1 MAYFPKHRSMPPALP
16 SHTTKSMQLSSQIR
30 DLRREINEIDQKRA
44 GLGAARIM
52 RMNKLARLEAQAA
65 ICADL
70 GSARSMAT

>member
-1 MAYFPKHRSMPPALP
+1 MAYFPKLHPMPTASL
-16 SHTTKSMQLSSQIR
+16 SHDTKQVQLSRQIR
-30 DLRREINEIDQKRA
+30 DLKREIADIDQKRA